1 MIKNRIL
8 ICLLLLIMIPCAVCQ
23 SYFTVPQN
31 VWRVSIS
38 SKSMS
43 GDWIGDNG
51 LREVGKEEVALLNHT
66 DRFFEMDSSTIQ
78 GTLTESRFR
87 NAETITS
94 IFEYGFSEKSTFRL
108 EIPYWTKYYE
118 NESWKWASEIE
129 NDTEFD
135 TILDKIL
142 DYYHPKSRYS
152 SGFGD
157 ISIGMKFLLFGV
169 PAWSAN
175 GVYSAYAGFTVQIPS
190 SRPLSQY
197 KFTNE
202 GRPSQFEEVTMG
214 SGTTLWK
221 FALFGEFYKK
231 TLERLFTINW
241 FTELIFSSREVLN
254 TPVFFPG
261 LQETN
266 PDSLAER
273 IGLTYFYKK
282 GTGVRGELS
291 GAFDLW
297 PKRITLKGTQSWYY
311 KNQDQFI
318 SKDID
323 WDNRMSSNDG
333 YDTKQVQISQSLVV
347 YLNNLDPIK
356 RIGPIPFI
364 IEIGVKVPLL
374 TRNKY
379 NGFQKWIGFTTYYQ
393 WW

>member
-1 MIKNRIL
+1 MIKNRIF

-38 SKSMS
+38 SKSTS
-43 GDWIGDNG
+43 GDWLGVNG
-51 LREVGKEEVALLNHT
+51 EKEVGKEEISLLNYT
-66 DRFFEMDSSTIQ
+66 DSLIQ
-78 GTLTESRFR
+78 GLLIESRIR
-87 NAETITS
+87 NAETLTS
-94 IFEYGFSEKSTFRL
+94 IVEYGFSEKSTIHL
-108 EIPYWTKYYE
+108 KIPYWTNYFEDK
-118 NESWKWASEIE
+118 SWKWETEIE
-129 NDTEFD
+129 TESD
-135 TILDKIL
+135 TIIDKIIN
-142 DYYHPKSRYS
+142 YYHPQRRHT

-169 PAWSAN
+169 PAWSAK

-197 KFTNE
+197 KLTNE
-202 GRPSQFEEVTMG
+202 GKPSQFGEVTMG

-231 TLERLFTINW
+231 AIKRLFTINW
-241 FTELIFSSREVLN
+241 LAELIFSSREILN
-254 TPVFFPG
+254 TPIFFPG

-282 GTGVRGELS
+282 GTGLRGELS

-297 PKRITLKGTQSWYY
+297 PNRITLKGTQSWYY

-323 WDNRMSSNDG
+323 WDNRMTSYDG
-333 YDTKQVQISQSLVV
+333 YDTKQIQISQSFVV

-374 TRNKY
+374 TRNNY
-379 NGFQKWIGFTTYYQ
+379 NSFQKWIGITTYYQ

>member
-1 MIKNRIL
+1 M
-8 ICLLLLIMIPCAVCQ
+8 V
-23 SYFTVPQN
+23 
-31 VWRVSIS
+31 
-38 SKSMS
+38 
-43 GDWIGDNG
+43 
-51 LREVGKEEVALLNHT
+51 
-66 DRFFEMDSSTIQ
+66 
-78 GTLTESRFR
+78 
-87 NAETITS
+87 
-94 IFEYGFSEKSTFRL
+94 FSEKSTIHL
-108 EIPYWTKYYE
+108 KIPYWTNYFE
-118 NESWKWASEIE
+118 DNLWKWETEIE
-129 NDTEFD
+129 NDTESD
-135 TILDKIL
+135 TIIN
-142 DYYHPKSRYS
+142 YYHPKNTQA

-169 PAWSAN
+169 PAWSAK
-175 GVYSAYAGFTVQIPS
+175 GIYSAYAGFTVQIPS

-202 GRPSQFEEVTMG
+202 GKPSQFGEVTMG

-231 TLERLFTINW
+231 ALERLFTINW

-254 TPVFFPG
+254 TPIFFPG

-282 GTGVRGELS
+282 GTGLRGELS

-297 PKRITLKGTQSWYY
+297 PNRITLKGTQSWYY

-323 WDNRMSSNDG
+323 WDNRMTSYDG
-333 YDTKQVQISQSLVV
+333 YDTKQIQISQSFVV

-374 TRNKY
+374 TRNNY
-379 NGFQKWIGFTTYYQ
+379 NSFQKWIGITTYYQ